1 MRTTLLIAFV
11 AVLFV
16 ACGSRSGKNSEV
28 PAPLATDTNNICS
41 KIDTVSAKVDTAVPQ
56 KKIIEGIQ
64 HVVCHLPMGP
74 GGKEWLDSVKRER
87 KKMDSLENVAAK
99 THNEMKEYK
108 TDSVSEKADSVSN
121 KTDSVSN

>member
-87 KKMDSLENVAAK
+87 KKMDSLEKEAAK
-99 THNEMKEYK
+99 AHTEMKEDRK
-108 TDSVSEKADSVSN
+108 DSVSEKADSVSN